1 MSRELVIL
9 AQDGD
14 AEAFSNLIA
23 SRLDRLYGAAYLIVR
38 RDDLARDAVQDAL
51 LRAWRDL
58 PALRDPDRFD
68 AWVHRLLVRSCYGT
82 VGKQRV
88 REVRELTLVD
98 AQVPGR
104 ADMQRAIADRDA
116 LDRAMQRLSADQR
129 AVIVA
134 RFYLGLELAECAA
147 VLGVPLGTV
156 QSRLARATALM
167 RAAVD
172 ADSRSGTLTTEVP
185 A

>member
-9 AQDGD
+9 AQGGD
-14 AEAFSNLIA
+14 AEAFSSLIA
-23 SRLDRLYGAAYLIVR
+23 SRLDRLYGAARLIVR

-58 PALRDPDRFD
+58 RALRDPDRFD

-82 VGKQRV
+82 VGRHRV

-104 ADMQRAIADRDA
+104 ADMQRAVADRDA
-116 LDRAMQRLSADQR
+116 LDRAMQRLSPDQR

-172 ADSRSGTLTTEVP
+172 ADSRSATKTKQVP